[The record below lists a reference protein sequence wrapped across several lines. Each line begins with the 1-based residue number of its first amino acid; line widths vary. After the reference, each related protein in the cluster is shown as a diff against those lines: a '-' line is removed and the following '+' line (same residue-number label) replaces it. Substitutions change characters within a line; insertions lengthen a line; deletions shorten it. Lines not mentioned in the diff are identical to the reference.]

1 MTTPTHELLVCR
13 TDPAE
18 LDPALR
24 TSLSTTFPDLA
35 TACVGPRPGKAVDP
49 TLTGSVVVVGDDADL
64 AAVALRL
71 LRTDRLGSVV
81 LGFVPMAA
89 GPVVTRFRL
98 AVGGAALGTA
108 LSGQPQAVVMVR
120 DDVGGVLLGE
130 GRITPVGGPVYVDE
144 HRLADVPTPE
154 LVVQPHHPTGV
165 TVTAT
170 RRRRFGLGRA
180 GTTRTGRATQIA
192 GPGMRI
198 VRDGVPYP
206 REMDRWTWYRHT
218 ELLQL
223 RLP

>member
-1 MTTPTHELLVCR
+1 MTTPTAELLVCR
-13 TDPAE
+13 ADPTE
-18 LDPALR
+18 LDPTLHSAL
-24 TSLSTTFPDLA
+24 TTTFPDLA
-35 TACVGPRPGKAVDP
+35 TAFVGPRPGKAVDP
-49 TLTGSVVVVGDDADL
+49 VLTGSVVVVGDDADL
-64 AAVALRL
+64 AAVVLRL

-81 LGFVPMAA
+81 VGFVPVVA

-98 AVGGAALGTA
+98 AVGPAGLGTA
-108 LSGQPQAVVMVR
+108 LSGQQQGVVMVR

-130 GRITPVGGPVYVDE
+130 GSIAPVGGPVYVDE
-144 HRLADVPTPE
+144 HRLPDVPTPE
-154 LVVQPHHPTGV
+154 LVVRPHHPTGV

-180 GTTRTGRATQIA
+180 GTTLTGRATQIA

-223 RLP
+223 RVP